1 MAGVPAGGQTGR
13 MDSGAESFGVRRAA
27 PGDPDGDETTPA
39 DRAGSLR
46 PAAPPPPDTGA
57 PHRPDDPGT
66 PAWSGDPDPPGWSGD
81 TDAPSWSDGADAA
94 GWADETGRSDRSTV
108 PHDATPTPDRV
119 EWRVRPAATVL
130 KGVGAVAFVG
140 AGLWAGRTDRV
151 GLAIGLAGAVV
162 LAALALRDLV
172 LSVSLAADREG
183 VTVRGVLGHH
193 RVPWSEVERIRVDRR
208 SRRGIRSELVEIDCD
223 TELHLFGRTQLGGA
237 DCADVVRQLA
247 ALRPT
252 A

>member
-1 MAGVPAGGQTGR
+1 
-13 MDSGAESFGVRRAA
+13 MDSGAESFGLRRAA
-27 PGDPDGDETTPA
+27 PGDPDGDGTAPA
-39 DRAGSLR
+39 DRAGALR
-46 PAAPPPPDTGA
+46 PAAPPPDTGA
-57 PHRPDDPGT
+57 PHRSDDP
-66 PAWSGDPDPPGWSGD
+66 D
-81 TDAPSWSDGADAA
+81 TPSWSDAGTPSWSDATGTSAWSGGAETSAWSGGADAA
-94 GWADETGRSDRSTV
+94 SWADETDRSTP
-108 PHDATPTPDRV
+108 PHEAAPTPDRV

-183 VTVRGVLGHH
+183 VTVRGLLGHR

-237 DCADVVRQLA
+237 DCADVVRQLT